1 MNLYDY
7 FYKIYIKNI
16 LFGIII
22 IECLVALEKIDIKAI
37 KKYIKYW

>member
-22 IECLVALEKIDIKAI
+22 IECLVALEKIHIKAI
-37 KKYIKYW
+37 KKY